1 MENVLII
8 TVGVTPQ
15 IVTETVWA
23 LLTRDPPFVP
33 TKIILATTRDSAEV
47 FEHKRLLGRTGKL
60 CELYHYLG
68 RSEDY
73 VEPEIRFAEGADG
86 ARYHDVRTQI
96 EASAFGDLITRLVAE
111 HGTSDS
117 RIHVSMAGGRKT
129 MSWFAGAALSL
140 VGRPTDELSHV
151 LVDPEELE
159 QCEDFW
165 WPTREDNPITHRS
178 LRNGDATPRTFNT
191 RLRRDPGDTSGA
203 MVEMARIPFVPLR
216 PYLDGDVFEGGGI
229 GYDGVVARANAVL
242 HARYLEIDV
251 PARRIRF
258 GGREA
263 ELQNKEMAYYALAAL
278 AKKQAWA
285 ISRTNDGEFGWLN
298 PARVRGLATQYF
310 ELYCETHIGD
320 ARKRLAW
327 IDADV
332 FAPINGAA
340 QLPDYG
346 KSAFQIILED
356 DKRLQKDLRE
366 LRADIKKTI
375 YNSFRNRWLSEQA
388 TIQSKGAMH
397 GLVFPAELIR
407 LTGVDGVS
415 RPYGG
420 TR

>member
-1 MENVLII
+1 MEHILII

-33 TKIILATTRDSAEV
+33 AKIILATTKDSAEV
-47 FEHKRLLGRTGKL
+47 FRHKHLLGPNGKL
-60 CELYHYLG
+60 SELYHYLG
-68 RSEDY
+68 RPDDY
-73 VEPEIRFAEGADG
+73 VEPEIRFAEAADG
-86 ARYHDVRTQI
+86 ARYHDVRTQT

-111 HGTSDS
+111 HGTADA

-140 VGRPTDELSHV
+140 VGRPVDELSHV

-165 WPTREDNPITHRS
+165 WPTREDNRIPHQR
-178 LRNGDATPRTFNT
+178 LKNADASAMTFST
-191 RLRRDPGDTSGA
+191 RLRAGPDDTDGA

-216 PYLDGDVFEGGGI
+216 PYLAGDVFEGDGI
-229 GYDGVVARANAVL
+229 GYEGVVDRTNAVL
-242 HARYLEIDV
+242 SARHLEIDV
-251 PARRIRF
+251 PARTIRF

-278 AKKQAWA
+278 AKKLAWR
-285 ISRTNDGEFGWLN
+285 ISRTSDGEFGWLN

-327 IDADV
+327 IDGD
-332 FAPINGAA
+332 FPAPARVTGGPAEGA
-340 QLPDYG
+340 

-356 DKRLQKDLRE
+356 DRKLQKDLRE

-375 YNSFRNRWLSEQA
+375 YRSFRNRWLSEQA
-388 TIQSKGAMH
+388 IVQSKGAMH

-407 LTGVDGVS
+407 ITGIEGIS
-415 RPYGG
+415 RP
-420 TR
+420 